1 MLGRGGAQKRAKSQ
15 NEKGLR
21 PPEKSVTWSVAD
33 KANEGVRKEELTGSS
48 QRGRDAN
55 HLRRE
60 GVCTPTRPPQKR
72 WTGEKQ
78 RDAALTR
85 GELPR
90 NHKGTSRATLP
101 GSRGTP
107 RQKRKGPAWEP
118 QLGRDC
124 RPSAVAKREQCW
136 YCISHFQ
143 KQKNMVRTCHPG
155 GMHFPGCGCRA

>member
-60 GVCTPTRPPQKR
+60 GVCTPTRPPQTR
-72 WTGEKQ
+72 WTREKQ

-85 GELPR
+85 GEERRELPCQGVGGPR
-90 NHKGTSRATLP
+90 GKSEKVLP
-101 GSRGTP
+101 GS
-107 RQKRKGPAWEP
+107 
-118 QLGRDC
+118 
-124 RPSAVAKREQCW
+124 
-136 YCISHFQ
+136 H
-143 KQKNMVRTCHPG
+143 N
-155 GMHFPGCGCRA
+155 

>member
-60 GVCTPTRPPQKR
+60 GVCTPNRPPQKR
-72 WTGEKQ
+72 WAGEKQ

-90 NHKGTSRATLP
+90 THKGTWRAALP
-101 GSRGTP
+101 GSQGTP
-107 RQKRKGPAWEP
+107 RQKRKGPTWEP

-143 KQKNMVRTCHPG
+143 KQKDMVRTVDS
-155 GMHFPGCGCRA
+155 